1 MFYSNLT
8 DEDKY
13 EGNEKPH
20 VVDNCYYQNIDIKKK
35 DKFLPPTLIQR
46 LSHLEIFSVKCQK
59 IVTIFYRL
67 EWYSHHG
74 IKSMRAS

>member
-20 VVDNCYYQNIDIKKK
+20 VVDNCYQNIDIKKK

-59 IVTIFYRL
+59 IVTIFIPP
-67 EWYSHHG
+67 WYKKYEG
-74 IKSMRAS
+74 IIKVIKN